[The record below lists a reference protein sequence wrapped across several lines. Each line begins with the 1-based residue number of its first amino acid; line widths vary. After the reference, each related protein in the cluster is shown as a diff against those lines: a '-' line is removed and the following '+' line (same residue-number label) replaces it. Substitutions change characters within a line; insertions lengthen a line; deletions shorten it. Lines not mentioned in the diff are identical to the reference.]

1 LAASN
6 SKQQTKNLKGGSSNK
21 LTISEPLV
29 VPKQLTLEQIMKK
42 LNVKFVPRT
51 GIDQPFMIQAPKF
64 IETTKEFERNANVNV
79 S

>member
-1 LAASN
+1 
-6 SKQQTKNLKGGSSNK
+6 
-21 LTISEPLV
+21 

-79 S
+79 SLFRQHHLMF

>member
-1 LAASN
+1 
-6 SKQQTKNLKGGSSNK
+6 
-21 LTISEPLV
+21 
-29 VPKQLTLEQIMKK
+29 MKK

-79 S
+79 SLFRQHHLMC